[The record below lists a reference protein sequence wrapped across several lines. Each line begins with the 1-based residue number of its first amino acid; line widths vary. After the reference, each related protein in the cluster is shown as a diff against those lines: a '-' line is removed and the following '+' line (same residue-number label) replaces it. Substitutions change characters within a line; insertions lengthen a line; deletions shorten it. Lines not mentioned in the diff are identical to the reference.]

1 MKNQKTVRFPS
12 PLMIL
17 SSLMISVCLFSSLSV
32 FADTK
37 SVPSAKQKPY
47 GIEKRVEWNT
57 SKVRGRPE
65 PPLPFKAK
73 RVFPHLTFKNPTVL
87 TSAPGT
93 DRLFLTENSGK
104 IYSIPADQNC
114 KQADLFLDVKDLVA
128 QLNKSLPEK
137 ERVAM
142 VANYGLTFHPQF
154 AENRYCY
161 LCYVVRYIKSNLKQH
176 PHGTRVV
183 RLQVTKDDPPR
194 AIATSELEII
204 SWLQGGHNG
213 GCLKFGHDGKLFIS
227 TGDGAPAY
235 PPDEH
240 KAGQDVSN
248 LLSATLRIDV
258 DQPSDKKPY
267 SIPADNPFV
276 NEKGARGEIWA
287 YGLRNPWK
295 ISFDRKTGDLW
306 IGDVG
311 WQLWEMVYHVQ
322 RGDNFGWS
330 LVEGPQQVHTE
341 WERGPTPVV
350 KATVEIPH
358 SEGASVTGGFVYRG
372 TKFPELYG
380 RYIFG
385 DYVTRRIWHISSERG
400 KPGPR
405 NELVEPT
412 VRIAGFAERHDG
424 ELLLLDYDAGTI
436 HELERN
442 QLANETHP
450 FPHKLSESGLFESV
464 SAHRPAPGVIP
475 FSINSELWADHA
487 TAERFLALPGDSSI
501 GLYTKSL
508 RLPGSYFRSDMFYPE
523 NAVLAKTLSLELVAG
538 DANSKKRI
546 ETQLLHFNGLEW
558 RGYSYRW
565 NQEQTD
571 AELVG
576 AAGETATF
584 NITDANYPGGK
595 RAQQWRFS
603 SRTECMRCHNA
614 WAGSTLAFNV
624 KQINRNHNFGSISD
638 NQIRTLRHIG
648 VLENRDDLPLV
659 TAPFESIKPHL
670 PETHLPQL
678 VDPFDETADLY
689 LRGRSYLHAN
699 CAHCHREH
707 GGGAARIHI
716 DYEKPL
722 EKSEALGVRPTQGT
736 FGIHK
741 AEILAPG
748 DPYRS
753 VMLMRMAKRG
763 PGHMPH
769 IGSTIIDR
777 RGLAL
782 IHDWI
787 QNLPQRT
794 ALQTKLKRLMELDE
808 ATANSKLQLEREAR
822 QQLLARSYAKLENRD
837 SVNAE
842 DRSKAAKR
850 VEQEIAL
857 QSTKRKTEREKL
869 IDELTASTEGA
880 LLLASA
886 QSENKL
892 PDGIARLVVER
903 TTSSKNMVARDLFE
917 SFLPDSKRVKR
928 LGKSINAKSLL
939 ALKGDSESGK
949 NLFFTGQSISCRNC
963 HQVSG
968 KGESLGPELTHVA
981 KKLTKAQILENILQP
996 SKTIDPKFRTW
1007 IIETTAGKVY
1017 SGLMVKQ
1024 TKEEIIIRDAKR
1036 KEHRFKTSEVENAVP
1051 QQKSLMPELLLSE
1064 MSAKDV
1070 ADLLA
1075 WLSTLK

>member
-1 MKNQKTVRFPS
+1 MNNLKSEQITVAMVAR
-12 PLMIL
+12 L
-17 SSLMISVCLFSSLSV
+17 SLLTLVCLLGIQIV

-37 SVPSAKQKPY
+37 PNPPAKQKPY
-47 GIEKRVEWNT
+47 GITERVEWKT

-104 IYSIPADQNC
+104 IFSIPADPNC
-114 KQADLFLDVKDLVA
+114 KQADLFLDTKELVTE
-128 QLNKSLPEK
+128 LNKSLPEK

-161 LCYVVRYIKSNLKQH
+161 LCYVVRYINGNLKQH

-183 RLQVTKDDPPR
+183 RLQVTKENPPR
-194 AIATSELEII
+194 AKAESELEII

-240 KAGQDVSN
+240 KAGQDISN

-258 DQPSDKKPY
+258 DQNSGKKPY
-267 SIPADNPFV
+267 AIPDDNPFV

-287 YGLRNPWK
+287 YGMRNPWK

-306 IGDVG
+306 VGDVG
-311 WQLWEMVYHVQ
+311 WQLWEMIYDVKP
-322 RGDNFGWS
+322 GDNFGWS

-372 TKFPELYG
+372 KKFPELYG
-380 RYIFG
+380 QYIFG
-385 DYVTRRIWHISSERG
+385 DYVTRRIWHISAKRG
-400 KPGPR
+400 QPGPR
-405 NELVEPT
+405 KELVEPT
-412 VRIAGFAERHDG
+412 VRIAGFAEQHDG
-424 ELLLLDYDAGTI
+424 ELLLLDYETGTI

-442 QLANETHP
+442 QPENETHP
-450 FPHKLSESGLFESV
+450 FPQKLSESGLFKSV
-464 SAHRPAPGVIP
+464 TAHEPATGVIP

-487 TAERFLALPGDSSI
+487 TSERFLALPGDSFI
-501 GLYTKSL
+501 GLHTKAQP
-508 RLPGSYFRSDMFYPE
+508 LPGSYFRSALFYPE
-523 NAVLAKTLSLELVAG
+523 NAVLAKTLSLEFVAG
-538 DANSKKRI
+538 DADSRKRI

-571 AELVG
+571 AELVDT
-576 AAGETATF
+576 AGESAVF

-614 WAGSTLAFNV
+614 WAGSTLAFNI
-624 KQINRNHNFGSISD
+624 KQINHNHNYGRISD

-648 VLENRDDLPLV
+648 VLKNQDELPAVNVPLEAIQ
-659 TAPFESIKPHL
+659 THL
-670 PETHLPQL
+670 PEEYLPRL
-678 VDPFDETADLY
+678 VDPYDSTADLY
-689 LRGRSYLHAN
+689 LRGRSYLHTN

-716 DYEKPL
+716 AYEKAL

-753 VMLMRMAKRG
+753 IMYMRMAKRG

-794 ALQTKLKRLMELDE
+794 ALQAKLQRLIELDE
-808 ATANSKLQLEREAR
+808 KSTGNKILIEREAK
-822 QQLLARSYAKLENRD
+822 QKLLARSYANLEKRATVSAAD
-837 SVNAE
+837 QA
-842 DRSKAAKR
+842 KALER
-850 VEQEIAL
+850 VEQELAR
-857 QSTKRKTEREKL
+857 QSSLRKTEREKL

-886 QSENKL
+886 QSEKRI
-892 PDGIARLVVER
+892 PDSIAKLVVER
-903 TTSSKNMVARDLFE
+903 TTASKNMVARDLFE
-917 SFLPDSKRVKR
+917 SFLPDSQRIKR
-928 LGKSINAKSLL
+928 LGNSIDINSLL
-939 ALKGDSESGK
+939 SLKGDSESGK
-949 NLFFTGQSISCRNC
+949 KLFFEGQSISCRNC

-968 KGESLGPELTHVA
+968 KGEPLGPELTHVA

-996 SKTIDPKFRTW
+996 SKTIDPQFRTW
-1007 IIETTAGKVY
+1007 IIETSSGKVF

-1024 TKEEIIIRDAKR
+1024 TQQEIIIRDAKR
-1036 KEHRFKTSEVENAVP
+1036 KEHRFKTSEVENAIP

-1075 WLSTLK
+1075 WLGTLK

>member
-1 MKNQKTVRFPS
+1 MKYRKSEQIQRTWIV
-12 PLMIL
+12 IA
-17 SSLMISVCLFSSLSV
+17 SLMFLTCLFGSQTVYADKKTNSV
-32 FADTK
+32 TK
-37 SVPSAKQKPY
+37 SKPY

-65 PPLPFKAK
+65 PPLPFIAK

-93 DRLFLTENSGK
+93 DRLFLTEQSGK

-114 KQADLFLDVKDLVA
+114 KQADLFLDVKELVA
-128 QLNKSLPEK
+128 RLNKSLPK
-137 ERVAM
+137 EEQVVM

-161 LCYVVRYIKSNLKQH
+161 LCYVVRSRSGKPKQH

-183 RLQVTKDDPPR
+183 RLQVTKEDPPR
-194 AIATSELEII
+194 ADVTSELEII

-258 DQPSDKKPY
+258 DHPSGSKPY
-267 SIPADNPFV
+267 SIPNDNPFV

-287 YGLRNPWK
+287 YGMRNPWK

-322 RGDNFGWS
+322 PGDNYGWS

-350 KATVEIPH
+350 KAAVEIPH

-372 TKFPELYG
+372 KNFPELYG

-405 NELVEPT
+405 KELVEPT
-412 VRIAGFAERHDG
+412 VRIAGFAEKHDG

-442 QLANETHP
+442 QLANESHP
-450 FPHKLSESGLFESV
+450 FPKKLSESGLFESV
-464 SAHRPAPGVIP
+464 AEHRPASGVIP

-487 TAERFLALPGDSSI
+487 TSERFLALPGNSSI
-501 GLYTKSL
+501 GLHTKPQ
-508 RLPGSYFRSDMFYPE
+508 RLPGSYFRSTMFYPE
-523 NAVLAKTLSLELVAG
+523 NAVLAKTISLELVAG
-538 DANSKKRI
+538 DASSRKRI

-565 NQEQTD
+565 NPEQTD

-576 AAGETATF
+576 SAGETATF
-584 NITDANYPGGK
+584 NVIDANYPGGK
-595 RAQQWRFS
+595 RAQQWRFA

-614 WAGSTLAFNV
+614 WAGSTLAFNIQ
-624 KQINRNHNFGSISD
+624 QINRDHNYGDITD
-638 NQIRTLRHIG
+638 NQIRALRHIG
-648 VLENRDDLPLV
+648 VFENKEELPAV
-659 TAPFESIKPHL
+659 SVPIETIHPHL
-670 PETHLPQL
+670 PAEHLSRL
-678 VDPFDETADLY
+678 VDPFDKTADLY

-716 DYEKPL
+716 AYEKPL

-741 AEILAPG
+741 AEILSPG

-753 VMLMRMAKRG
+753 IMYMRMAKRG

-777 RGLAL
+777 RGLGL
-782 IHDWI
+782 IHEWI

-794 ALQTKLKRLMELDE
+794 SLEAKLKQLIALGD
-808 ATANSKLQLEREAR
+808 ATSHSKFQLERAAK
-822 QQLLARSYAKLENRD
+822 QQLLARSFAKQENRETVTATD
-837 SVNAE
+837 QA
-842 DRSKAAKR
+842 KAAERIK
-850 VEQEIAL
+850 QEMARL
-857 QSTKRKTEREKL
+857 SSKRKLEREKL
-869 IDELTASTEGA
+869 IDELTSSTEGA

-886 QSENKL
+886 HFERKL
-892 PDGIARLVVER
+892 PDTIAQMVVER
-903 TTSSKNMVARDLFE
+903 TTTSNNLVARDLFE
-917 SFLPDSKRVKR
+917 SFLPDSKRTKR
-928 LGKSINAKSLL
+928 LGKSINPKSLL
-939 ALKGDSESGK
+939 ALNGNIDAGK
-949 NLFFTGQSISCRNC
+949 KLFFEGQSISCRSC
-963 HQVSG
+963 HQVAG
-968 KGESLGPELTHVA
+968 KGESLGPELTQIG

-1024 TKEEIIIRDAKR
+1024 TKQEIIIRDAKR
-1036 KEHRFKTSEVENAVP
+1036 KEHRFKTSEVENAIP